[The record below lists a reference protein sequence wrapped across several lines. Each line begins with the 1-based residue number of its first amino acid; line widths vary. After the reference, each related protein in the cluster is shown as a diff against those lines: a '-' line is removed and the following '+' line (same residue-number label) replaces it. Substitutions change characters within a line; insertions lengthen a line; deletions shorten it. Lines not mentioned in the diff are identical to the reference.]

1 MIVVDN
7 KIQVA
12 KIKLAYIITFL
23 IGILLLI
30 YPYFMQVTKIELLF
44 SIIFGSAL
52 IITFIY
58 LLLIKP
64 QYAYFSVENNTKII
78 VRNYNAFPFF
88 RKYKAF
94 EVKIASIQDYE
105 IRYSFFN
112 QVQQIR
118 FLVTTKNK
126 VGKYPWISLS
136 AVPKKDVKTFVA
148 LLNKILPPE
157 KRKTL

>member
-23 IGILLLI
+23 IGVLLLI
-30 YPYFMQVTKIELLF
+30 SPYFIRVTKIEFLF
-44 SIIFGSAL
+44 SIIFGGALL
-52 IITFIY
+52 IIFIY

-64 QYAYFSVENNTKII
+64 QYAYFSVESNTKII

-105 IRYSFFN
+105 IKYSLFN
-112 QVQQIR
+112 QVLQIR

-126 VGKYPWISLS
+126 IGKYPWISLS
-136 AVPKKDVKTFVA
+136 AVPKKDIQSLIAT
-148 LLNKILPPE
+148 LNKILPPE